1 MKLFEIFKKKDYPA
15 KEEKSYQP
23 PTNNDNAHLPLDGI
37 GLGVMPVDG
46 VFALL
51 SSSCVVTGKISNGY
65 FSVGDSVEIIHKD
78 GSIIKS
84 SIGEIEK
91 NMQKIDRVQAGDNA
105 SLMFR
110 DVNKRNVQ
118 PGDMIRNIGRPEEE

>member
-1 MKLFEIFKKKDYPA
+1 MKLFKSFKKNDSPA
-15 KEEKSYQP
+15 KEKISYQP
-23 PTNNDNAHLPLDGI
+23 PTNNDNSHLPFDGI

-46 VFALL
+46 VFAI
-51 SSSCVVTGKISNGY
+51 SSSACVVTGKISNGY

-78 GSIIKS
+78 GSIIS
-84 SIGEIEK
+84 SSVSAIEK
-91 NMQKIDRVQAGDNA
+91 TMRKIDRVQAGDNA
-105 SLMFR
+105 SLMFQ